1 MTCREKLKIE
11 HPGSINPFSFGGCRG
26 CPYNYGY
33 LPLSKR
39 LCGGNYRGFNHET
52 CTKCWDQEVEEVEEP
67 EIAAAAKYAKRL
79 RMKYEALIE
88 AGFNEDQ
95 AMQLIP
101 LWFDD

>member
-1 MTCREKLKIE
+1 MPCREKLKIE

-67 EIAAAAKYAKRL
+67 VIAAAAKYAKRL